1 MNDPAFEWMEIRL
14 REAVDSL
21 DRATTWLLGHVDK
34 APEAALA
41 GATPYLKL
49 FGYAAGG
56 AMLADEA
63 LATVRDGRDGAE
75 GPAARI
81 AIARF
86 FAQNLAVAAP
96 GLERAVIDGAESIT
110 GADAALMDA

>member
-21 DRATTWLLGHVDK
+21 DRATAWLIGQLDK

-41 GATPYLKL
+41 GATPYLRL

-63 LATVRDGRDGAE
+63 LASARDFGKGA
-75 GPAARI
+75 GDPRGRI

-96 GLERAVIDGAESIT
+96 GLERAVIDGAESINA
-110 GADAALMDA
+110 GEAALSA